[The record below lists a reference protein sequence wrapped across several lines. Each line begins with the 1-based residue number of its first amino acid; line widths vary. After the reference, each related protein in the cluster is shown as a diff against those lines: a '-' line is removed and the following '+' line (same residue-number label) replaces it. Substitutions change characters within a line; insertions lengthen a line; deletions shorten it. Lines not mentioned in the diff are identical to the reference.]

1 MSQVSITEA
10 AKMAGVSRATIYN
23 DIDSGTLSFETG
35 PKDKKM
41 INVAELQRVYKTL
54 KSPDTIDD
62 SKDVE
67 KRQERQSSDSNGAG
81 GQYAVLQE
89 RLEAEKKRAEHL
101 EEMLKKEQEERKRER
116 ETAKQF
122 EGQHFKHV
130 QISIDP
136 FDLMSNPV
144 KN

>member
-23 DIDSGTLSFETG
+23 DINAGTLSFETG
-35 PKDKKM
+35 SIDKKM

-89 RLEAEKKRAEHL
+89 RLEAEKKRVEELASSDDEFHNLPEGATVAAEAQSGDEGARLNTLAL
-101 EEMLKKEQEERKRER
+101 ER
-116 ETAKQF
+116 A
-122 EGQHFKHV
+122 H
-130 QISIDP
+130 P
-136 FDLMSNPV
+136 AAA
-144 KN
+144 